1 MIVRDRAG
9 NASLRNR
16 SPVAFMSSLIAGMH
30 GDANATMNLLATG
43 GPGAPM
49 ILGSPQRTAI
59 NLLAGASAGGGTIAQ
74 KVADLQ
80 AQGARFGTA
89 QVEAGKSI
97 IDSEQRTA
105 LQSSEESRLTALSD
119 NTSSINQL
127 SNAFAG
133 FVARNP
139 LGTTVA
145 AASVPLVGQVAAGFF
160 GRQLAGTALGTALGV
175 AAPVA
180 GAAAGG
186 AAAGGAAAGGAAAG
200 GGALAIGGAIGAT
213 VIAPLAAAAAVT
225 LATRPLDASN
235 ARAALRADGTG
246 GSDADMIRRFR
257 ATHAATPP
265 PTAEQIG
272 AALVAALRAAPIT
285 ATVSPVDATHAR
297 TQAATP

>member
-16 SPVAFMSSLIAGMH
+16 SPVAFMSSLITGMG

-80 AQGARFGTA
+80 AQGSRFGTA
-89 QVEAGKSI
+89 QVEAGRGI

-127 SNAFAG
+127 SNAFSEFA
-133 FVARNP
+133 ARNP
-139 LGTTVA
+139 LATTGLL
-145 AASVPLVGQVAAGFF
+145 ASIPLLGQVAGGFI
-160 GRQLAGTALGTALGV
+160 GRQLAGTAIGTALGV
-175 AAPVA
+175 AAPA
-180 GAAAGG
+180 GATVAAEL
-186 AAAGGAAAGGAAAG
+186 G
-200 GGALAIGGAIGAT
+200 GGALAVGGAVGAT

-257 ATHAATPP
+257 ASHAATPP
-265 PTAEQIG
+265 PTADQIG
-272 AALVAALRAAPIT
+272 AAMVSALRAAPIT